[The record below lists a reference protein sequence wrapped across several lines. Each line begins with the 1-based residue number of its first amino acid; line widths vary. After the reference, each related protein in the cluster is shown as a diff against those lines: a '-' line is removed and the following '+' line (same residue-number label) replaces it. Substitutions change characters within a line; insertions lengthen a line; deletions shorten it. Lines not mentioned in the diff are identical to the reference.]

1 MGSVRDDLRFNDPVL
16 NDLTFKI
23 NKDFDKENFDGLD
36 NLKYDLTFKDATPE
50 TSNADKDENVT
61 VVVFTLSVGDEG
73 ISNPFSFL
81 IEYEAE
87 FYWSKISG
95 IDEESF
101 LRINAASI
109 LYSYCRPIVHN
120 ITGLSRFPSLN
131 LPFYN
136 FTTD

>member
-1 MGSVRDDLRFNDPVL
+1 MSSIRDDLRFNDPVL
-16 NDLTFKI
+16 NELSFKI
-23 NKDFDKENFDGLD
+23 NKDFDKDTFEGLD
-36 NLKYDLTFKDATPE
+36 NLKYDLTFKDTTVE
-50 TSNADKDENVT
+50 NSNEDKDENTT
-61 VVVFTLSVGDEG
+61 VVVFTLRVGDEG
-73 ISNPFSFL
+73 ASYPFSFL

-87 FYWSKISG
+87 FFWSKISG
-95 IDEESF
+95 IEEESF

-120 ITGLSRFPSLN
+120 ITGLSEFPSLN